1 MARAVEADIPV
12 IPVLLPDTEGDARLP
27 MFVRMFRWVAFNSF
41 SESGA
46 MDELIWG
53 ITGKRPR

>member
-27 MFVRMFRWVAFNSF
+27 MFVRMFRWVAFNNF
-41 SESGA
+41 NDFGA